1 MGIINYICKKS
12 NMENYL
18 YWQQRA
24 YYELERYKITKIKKI
39 KIFIR
44 DKIIICL
51 NNCNAII
58 ELIKEEMKDELN
70 KIKLNTK
77 IKINHYN
84 MNINHL
90 YLDDELKDN
99 YEEISNRYMDFIKN
113 AEIIYKNIY
122 GEIYS

>member
-1 MGIINYICKKS
+1 MD
-12 NMENYL
+12 NYL

-24 YYELERYKITKIKKI
+24 YYELERYKITKIKKN

-90 YLDDELKDN
+90 CLDDELKDN

-122 GEIYS
+122 GEIMA

>member
-24 YYELERYKITKIKKI
+24 YYELERYKITKIKKN

-77 IKINHYN
+77 IKINH
-84 MNINHL
+84 L
-90 YLDDELKDN
+90 CLDDELKDN

-122 GEIYS
+122 SVIYS